1 MLSLLVGAFGFRT
14 TFSLSFETILPP
26 LFDGAPSLTV
36 PLPTIVPVKRDFFDA
51 DISVTMP
58 QAGTANSF
66 TAKIYGMGNDIFAL
80 LQPLKTLVHIS
91 LGYADGDSSEV
102 ISGILQTKKFSL
114 PSGEGFYMA
123 ELTGVDAVFDKLQ
136 NPPKKISYTSSNE
149 SIGAIAKAICG
160 KAGVPAQITADGS
173 TPKALTFNDV
183 TPLAALQAL
192 ADRGQFTLQVKDG
205 KVWLG
210 APADIGADHPIPFTD
225 GGTGSPIT
233 ARGAGS
239 AGGALDG
246 QDFDMA
252 GDPTLRPNDTVVLGT
267 DKYRIQSVVHSLARD
282 SGYRCTGRA
291 LSPDAG
297 HVDQQTAGRAG
308 AALVARTIRDNLN
321 GREQNRPAVS
331 AAQID
336 DYTAGQHTASLQVG
350 TASTPDMAN
359 PTVEAPLRDE
369 PATLIDKPMASPFAF
384 DKCGLIVPVYAKM
397 RALLV
402 HGWHEPNDAV
412 VDGFLWSAEMTPPPN
427 QAGDYWLCLPTQISN
442 GLPSGPAA
450 NDLIDASGHRI
461 IALKGMIIAVG
472 AGLLKNVG
480 ERPSPPTDESLTVQT
495 DQGAKI
501 TLTGAQ
507 IELTDGQVK
516 VTIANGKVSIG
527 N

>member
-14 TFSLSFETILPP
+14 TFSVSFEKILPP
-26 LFDGAPSLTV
+26 LFDGAPPLTV

-51 DISVTMP
+51 DVTVTMP

-66 TAKIYGMGNDIFAL
+66 VAHIYGMGNDIFSL
-80 LQPLKTLVHIS
+80 LEPCKTLVHIS

-102 ISGILQTKKFSL
+102 ISGLLVTKKLSL

-123 ELTGVDAVFDKLQ
+123 ELTGRDAVFEQLQ
-136 NPPKKISYTSSNE
+136 YPAKNISYTSSNE
-149 SIGAIAKAICG
+149 SIGDIAKTICE
-160 KAGVPAQITADGS
+160 KAGVPAQITAGGP

-183 TPLAALQAL
+183 TPLAALQDL
-192 ADRGQFTLQVKDG
+192 AKRGQYTLQVKDG

-210 APADIGADHPIPFTD
+210 APSNIGADHPTPFTD

-233 ARGAGS
+233 AKS
-239 AGGALDG
+239 AGTSCGALDG

-252 GDPTLRPNDTVVLGT
+252 GDPSLRPNDTVILGT
-267 DKYRIQSVVHSLARD
+267 DKYRIQSVTHALSRD
-282 SGYRCTGRA
+282 GGYRCTGRA
-291 LSPDAG
+291 LSPDATDA
-297 HVDQQTAGRAG
+297 DQQLAGRAN
-308 AALVARTIRDNLN
+308 AALVARTIRDNMN

-331 AAQID
+331 AAEIG
-336 DYTAGQHTASLQVG
+336 DYTAGQHIASLQVG
-350 TASTPDMAN
+350 TAPTPDMAN
-359 PTVEAPLRDE
+359 PTVEAPLRDM
-369 PATLIDKPMASPFAF
+369 PATLTDKPMASPFAF
-384 DKCGLIVPVYAKM
+384 DKCGLIVPVYQKM

-412 VDGFLWSAEMTPPPN
+412 VDGFLWSSDMTPPPN

-461 IALKGMIIAVG
+461 IALKGMTIAVG

-501 TLTGAQ
+501 TLKGAQ
-507 IELTDGQVK
+507 IQLTDGSVT
-516 VTIANGKVSIG
+516 VTIGNGKVSIG
-527 N
+527 